1 MTREELFDVLGD
13 MDDTFIMEARKGTVY
28 HAPKGNMLR
37 GIAAAC
43 ALVLVSVG
51 AVWGIR
57 TWSGTGADAVGT
69 DTLPL
74 LSWKGNTGEFVT
86 RPVVTYGGAYYEILN
101 MGDKA
106 SPDRYGLPDK
116 ITSDMVGEQMTE
128 VRADSGDVFTL
139 YQYTAYAD
147 VNQMAVYIASRDG
160 AGEKGKKTYSFALF
174 CNYLRENTALYD
186 TAQKMFGII
195 GVYGADDITRVEIGD
210 SVLDSQEDIRRF
222 YDLLC
227 TSDAMGED
235 GYQDNVFFKMPEK
248 AQQALAIEL
257 ADTAM
262 EMRITTAH
270 GFRACGLTY
279 EPKIQYVGWAC
290 NHYRLSEPLV

>member
-13 MDDTFIMEARKGTVY
+13 MDDTFIMEARKETVY
-28 HAPKGNMLR
+28 HAPMRNMLR
-37 GIAAAC
+37 GVAAAC

-210 SVLDSQEDIRRF
+210 SVLDSREDIGRF

-235 GYQDNVFFKMPEK
+235 GYQDNVFFKMSEK
-248 AQQALAIEL
+248 QQQALSIEL

-262 EMRITTAH
+262 EVCITTKH